1 MVSDYYDLLGV
12 DAAADKDTIKNA
24 YRDQLD
30 GASQS
35 ERAKLNKAWNVLSD
49 PVQRERY
56 DDARSEG
63 WLDDAETDDESTAPA
78 PRRGGRAAAAPRERA
93 GRPAPVPT
101 VVLPEGMQLAEPRA
115 RGLALLIDF
124 SILFVVYIV
133 ALSAVLPGVL
143 KDQYP
148 KQSHRID
155 AINRNIDTLDT
166 FKTHADDRAARKT
179 SSSSDR
185 KQARTDQKKFDHDVT
200 CLASTSDLATADCKR
215 ARGLLNDRIATTSQS
230 RASATA
236 SLTRDLKTQSLW
248 AQDRVNDVLAKKGDE
263 VNAAKRESKRL
274 QNAIDDANDTLT
286 KVAKDFQGFLLVMY
300 AVLLVIFLLYTV
312 PSTAI
317 TGQTLGMRLR
327 RVRVVR
333 VDGSKVGWAGAFA
346 RFVIP
351 LTIALLLPQLGAII
365 GLGLVLWFLRDK
377 NRQGVHDKLA
387 RTLVVDA

>member
-1 MVSDYYDLLGV
+1 LFGGLRRRRESGDEVSDYYDLLGV
-12 DAAADKDTIKNA
+12 EPGADKDTIKSA

-30 GASQS
+30 GATQA

-63 WLDDAETDDESTAPA
+63 WLDDAEGDDEETAPT
-78 PRRGGRAAAAPRERA
+78 PRSGGRAAPRERA
-93 GRPAPVPT
+93 ARPAPVPT
-101 VVLPEGMQLAEPRA
+101 VELPDGMQLAEPRS

-124 SILFVVYIV
+124 SVLFVIYIV
-133 ALSAVLPGVL
+133 ALSGVLPSLL

-148 KQSHRID
+148 TQSHRID
-155 AINRNIDTLDT
+155 AVNRNIDTLDT
-166 FKTHADDRAARKT
+166 FKTHADDRANRKEP
-179 SSSSDR
+179 SADDR
-185 KQARTDQKKFDHDVT
+185 KQARTDKAKFDHDVT
-200 CLASTSDLATADCKR
+200 CLAS
-215 ARGLLNDRIATTSQS
+215 
-230 RASATA
+230 
-236 SLTRDLKTQSLW
+236 
-248 AQDRVNDVLAKKGDE
+248 
-263 VNAAKRESKRL
+263 
-274 QNAIDDANDTLT
+274 
-286 KVAKDFQGFLLVMY
+286 
-300 AVLLVIFLLYTV
+300 
-312 PSTAI
+312 STAL

-346 RFVIP
+346 RFVVP
-351 LTIALLLPQLGAII
+351 LAIALLLPQLGAII

>member
-1 MVSDYYDLLGV
+1 MSDYYDLLGV
-12 DAAADKDTIKNA
+12 DADADKDTIKNA
-24 YRDQLD
+24 YREQLD
-30 GASQS
+30 GASQAD
-35 ERAKLNKAWNVLSD
+35 RAKLNKAWNVLSD

-63 WLDDAETDDESTAPA
+63 WLDDAEAGDDEDDAPA
-78 PRRGGRAAAAPRERA
+78 PRRGGRAVAAPRERA
-93 GRPAPVPT
+93 GRPVPEPT

-124 SILFVVYIV
+124 SILFVIYIL
-133 ALSAVLPGVL
+133 ALSAVLPGLL

-148 KQSHRID
+148 KQSQRID

-166 FKTHADDRAARKT
+166 FKTHADDRADRKT
-179 SSSSDR
+179 PSADDR
-185 KQARTDQKKFDHDVT
+185 KQARKDQAKFDADVK
-200 CLASTSDLATADCKR
+200 CLASTAALAAADCKR
-215 ARGLLNDRIATTSQS
+215 ARGLLHDRIATTSQS

-236 SLTRDLKTQSLW
+236 SLTRDLKTQSTY
-248 AQDRVNDVLAKKGDE
+248 AEDRANNVLAKKGDE

-274 QNAIDDANDTLT
+274 DNAINDANDTLN
-286 KVAKDFQGFLLVMY
+286 KVAKDFQGFLLLMY
-300 AVLLVIFLLYTV
+300 AALLVVFLLITV

-317 TGQTLGMRLR
+317 TGQTIGMKLR
-327 RVRVVR
+327 KVRVVR

-346 RFVIP
+346 RFVVP

>member
-1 MVSDYYDLLGV
+1 MSDYYDLLGV
-12 DAAADKDTIKNA
+12 DADSDKDTIKNA
-24 YRDQLD
+24 YREQLD
-30 GASQS
+30 GACQA

-63 WLDDAETDDESTAPA
+63 WLDDAEADAEDTAPA
-78 PRRGGRAAAAPRERA
+78 PRRGGRAAAAPRERG
-93 GRPAPVPT
+93 GRPVPEPT
-101 VVLPEGMQLAEPRA
+101 VVLPEGMRLAEPRS
-115 RGLALLIDF
+115 RGLALAIDF
-124 SILFVVYIV
+124 SILFVIYIV

-143 KDQYP
+143 KDQFP
-148 KQSHRID
+148 KQSTRID
-155 AINRNIDTLDT
+155 AVNRNIDTLDT
-166 FKTHADDRAARKT
+166 FKTHADDRADRKT
-179 SSSSDR
+179 SSADDR
-185 KQARTDQKKFDHDVT
+185 KQARTDRKKFENDIT
-200 CLASTSDLATADCKR
+200 CLASTSNLATPACKR

-230 RASATA
+230 RASANA
-236 SLTRDLKTQSLW
+236 SLSRDLTTQSAW
-248 AQDRVNDVLAKKGDE
+248 AQDRAQNVLAKKGDE

-274 QNAIDDANDTLT
+274 QNAMNDANDVLT
-286 KVAKDFQGFLLVMY
+286 NVAKDFQTFLLLMY
-300 AVLLVIFLLYTV
+300 GVVLVVFLLYTV

-327 RVRVVR
+327 HVRVVR
-333 VDGSKVGWAGAFA
+333 VDGRKVGWAGAFA